1 MSGFGKINIDMKCKL
16 CHIDFRPN
24 KMKTQQY
31 CGWNCFRQS
40 QQKPPRYCQECNCLL
55 TDRNKIK
62 FCSKSCATT
71 YNNKNKKIGTRRSK
85 LELYIEEV
93 LSKQFNSEEVWFNDK
108 KTIGSEL
115 DIYFPKLKL
124 AFELNWP
131 FHYRPIYGEKKFNRI
146 KKMDEQKKS
155 LCKTKGI
162 ELVSIDTQNQLQ
174 FTEQSSIIYVEAIT
188 RRVDEWMKSTVY

>member
-1 MSGFGKINIDMKCKL
+1 
-16 CHIDFRPN
+16 
-24 KMKTQQY
+24 
-31 CGWNCFRQS
+31 
-40 QQKPPRYCQECNCLL
+40 LL

-124 AFELNWP
+124 AFELNGP

>member
-1 MSGFGKINIDMKCKL
+1 M
-16 CHIDFRPN
+16 
-24 KMKTQQY
+24 
-31 CGWNCFRQS
+31 
-40 QQKPPRYCQECNCLL
+40 L

-124 AFELNWP
+124 AFELNGP